1 MKKICKH
8 FFGMSF
14 NVAVSPS
21 QATSEHDLFSTLV
34 CYNLAKYVI
43 SEPNKPKIIQFETKS
58 DHSSSKSVSKIY
70 VLYLRDFL

>member
-43 SEPNKPKIIQFETKS
+43 SEPNKPKIIQFDTQNQYC
-58 DHSSSKSVSKIY
+58 SSKNFLKIY
-70 VLYLRDFL
+70 VFYLKDLL